1 MATVIKTESRKTK
14 CPCCGTSV
22 NSNDLGRAGI
32 TPESFEKLGRYI
44 HDGTLEEM
52 LAIAESV
59 KRQMNPSATS
69 TELAISE
76 KIDQLRAEL
85 TEKQHKMNSTLAQI
99 VGGTGKGE
107 VAEMLT
113 SEILRQL
120 FPQDEF
126 DTTTA
131 PTGGS
136 DLIAKVFDR
145 KTEVGKITISIK
157 NTKTWKSEYLEQ
169 IERNMEQDSTKV
181 GILVLKKLPMK
192 ANPTGEVIHKNG
204 ILYYLVHPDNVKS
217 LYVGLRQVV
226 IHMHETNQYITNKE
240 QELMRMGQISKALI
254 QCTRGDE
261 YKEIQQTLE
270 DINSESTETTQVLQK
285 TQNSVIQGIKK
296 ACDKQN
302 RIQQHV
308 LNQQSLLV
316 GLKNLLKGDEQ

>member
-1 MATVIKTESRKTK
+1 MAAVIKTESRKAK
-14 CPCCGTSV
+14 CPCCGTNV
-22 NSNDLGRAGI
+22 DANEMGRAGL
-32 TPESFEKLGRYI
+32 TPEILEKLGRYI
-44 HDGTLEEM
+44 HDGILEEM

-59 KRQMNPSATS
+59 KRQMSPSSTS
-69 TELAISE
+69 TELVISE
-76 KIDQLRAEL
+76 KIDQLRVEL

-254 QCTRGDE
+254 QWTRGDE